1 MAMSLT
7 QYSRRRGCSVSTVQD
22 AIASGR
28 ITRNSDGL
36 IDEKQADQDWQ
47 DHSNLAMV
55 RPRQPYPR
63 NPAVDGDRRRAMEAA
78 IEPAAPEERDF
89 SQVRLTYADARARKE
104 NFVAK
109 LKHIELE
116 QKLGNVLPRET
127 VVVTI
132 ENLFRVH
139 RDAVL
144 NIPNRVAAQVF
155 EQASVADVHALLES
169 ELRASL
175 EELSTTLAQMAN
187 QKTSINPRPAGSSRA
202 TV

>member
-28 ITRNSDGL
+28 ITRNSDGT
-36 IDEKQADQDWQ
+36 IDQEQADQDWQ

-55 RPRQPYPR
+55 RDARAKEPST
-63 NPAVDGDRRRAMEAA
+63 RRA
-78 IEPAAPEERDF
+78 ERDS
-89 SQVRLTYADARARKE
+89 SQLERLTYADARARKE

-116 QKLGNVLPRET
+116 QKLGNILPREQ
-127 VVVTI
+127 VSQTI
-132 ENLFRVH
+132 ETLFRVH
-139 RDAVL
+139 RDRIL
-144 NIPNRVAAQVF
+144 NIPNRVAAQIF
-155 EQASVADVHALLES
+155 EQTSISDVHALLES

-175 EELSTTLAQMAN
+175 EELSTTLVQLAN
-187 QKTSINPRPAGSSRA
+187 QHPSINPRPARSSWA
-202 TV
+202 AV